1 MCDHIGR
8 YVNTLFV
15 CHVMSLG
22 CLLFGGRNIRGWSAD
37 NRLVWIGMLE
47 LTCGRLDGSWIPGT
61 ERKHFRIFFP
71 FHASITIGMGVI
83 FLIINRVNKQ
93 IIPQTKVWII
103 KVIIKVW
110 LSTKK
115 PSTHYW
121 IQQINKK
128 LELPTFKES
137 RIYSTSGWFYCT
149 KLSQIWYLILGNI
162 FSGKKMFSIFTI
174 SVV

>member
-1 MCDHIGR
+1 MFKLQPQGNLRSNVFRMDHGLLGQKGNI
-8 YVNTLFV
+8 FV
-15 CHVMSLG
+15 Y
-22 CLLFGGRNIRGWSAD
+22 
-37 NRLVWIGMLE
+37 
-47 LTCGRLDGSWIPGT
+47 
-61 ERKHFRIFFP
+61 FFP
-71 FHASITIGMGVI
+71 IHASITMGMGVI
-83 FLIINRVNKQ
+83 FLCTNRVNKQ

-103 KVIIKVW
+103 KVIIKLW

-149 KLSQIWYLILGNI
+149 KLSQIWYLTLGKI
-162 FSGKKMFSIFTI
+162 FSEKKMFSIFTI
-174 SVV
+174 SMV